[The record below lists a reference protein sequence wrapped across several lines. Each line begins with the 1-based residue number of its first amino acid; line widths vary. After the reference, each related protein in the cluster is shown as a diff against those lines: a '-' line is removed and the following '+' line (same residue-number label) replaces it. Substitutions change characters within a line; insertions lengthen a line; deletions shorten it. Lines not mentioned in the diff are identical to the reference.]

1 MAVLNSGKE
10 GEYMARK
17 GYKYEAIKAA
27 KDLFYGSR
35 VIELINSAK
44 SEAEI
49 ERIMCTARQEKN
61 GRDVKQIPQKAGCK
75 LDMSTFTWC

>member
-1 MAVLNSGKE
+1 MAVLISGKE
-10 GEYMARK
+10 GDNMARK

-49 ERIMCTARQEKN
+49 ERIMCTARNQEDICKP
-61 GRDVKQIPQKAGCK
+61 RQKVSCK
-75 LDMSTFTWC
+75 LDMNTFKWC